1 MCGAIFS
8 RPKPP
13 PAPKPQIMGE
23 REDTDPP
30 ILKLQGEQDGKAS
43 GDAGGSSAAEPMDST
58 STALSIPKK
67 KMSSVVSV

>member
-13 PAPKPQIMGE
+13 PPPKPQIMGE